1 MADVVAS
8 QVRVLTVTISD
19 LRKRHADETGKR
31 LAQELALAGFT
42 VVRHAVLADEPGYI
56 RELVR
61 STATQ
66 NEADAII
73 LSGGTGITPRD
84 QTFEALDELFEKR
97 ILGFGEAFR
106 RLAFDALGPRA
117 MYFRASAGVYNQCP
131 VYSLPGNAQAV
142 VLAVRQL
149 IAPTLAHAVE
159 MAMGRETHTVG
170 PASARADRGS
180 SRDVSLNPGAPSD
193 AAKAGTTTGT

>member
-1 MADVVAS
+1 MTEEGNSKA
-8 QVRVLTVTISD
+8 RVLTVTISD

-31 LAQELALAGFT
+31 LAQELLAAGFT
-42 VVRHAVLADEPGYI
+42 VVRHAVLADEPSYI

-61 STATQ
+61 SAATG
-66 NEADAII
+66 NEADAIV
-73 LSGGTGITPRD
+73 LTGGTGITPRD

-97 ILGFGEAFR
+97 IVGFGEAFR
-106 RLAFDALGPRA
+106 RLAFDLLGPRA
-117 MYFRASAGVYNQCP
+117 MYFRASAGIYNQCP

-170 PASARADRGS
+170 PSSLRGDRGS
-180 SRDVSLNPGAPSD
+180 SRDVTSLTPGPGE
-193 AAKAGTTTGT
+193 AKPT